1 MKKTM
6 VRMIAAVALAGAAG
20 SVAITL
26 ATAGSA
32 SAAGRGPQPVS
43 NRLTTVKA
51 NTPSWV
57 NIFWRTDRPV
67 CDVQVSVDGGR
78 EVAVAYP
85 GMRRTTTFTSGD
97 SLRPGRTAVTPIRVT
112 PMRRD
117 SGVSVLRATVSYT
130 NCDRKSRTQ
139 FTRSTLALPVIRTGR
154 PIGQQFPGQQFPGQQ
169 FPGQQHQIP
178 GQQHQAPVQH
188 IPGQQHQAPVQHLP
202 NQQHQ
207 QHQAPI
213 APVAPADAVA
223 PVRR

>member
-6 VRMIAAVALAGAAG
+6 IRMFAAVALAGAAG
-20 SVAITL
+20 SVALTL

-57 NIFWRTDRPV
+57 NIFWRTNRPV
-67 CDVQVSVDGGR
+67 CAVRVSVDGGR

-85 GMRRTTTFTSGD
+85 GMRRSTTFTTGD

-112 PMRRD
+112 PVRRT
-117 SGVSVLRATVSYT
+117 SGVSILRATVSYT
-130 NCDRKSRTQ
+130 DCSRKARTQ
-139 FTRSTLALPVIRTGR
+139 FTQATLALPVIRTGR
-154 PIGQQFPGQQFPGQQ
+154 PMGQQFPGQQGHQGQQGQQ
-169 FPGQQHQIP
+169 FPGQQGHQFPGQQGHQGQMP

-188 IPGQQHQAPVQHLP
+188 GQQQHQAPV
-202 NQQHQ
+202 
-207 QHQAPI
+207 
-213 APVAPADAVA
+213 APVAPAAPAA